1 MIAEREILL
10 GSEGLAKL
18 IGLTAQGSYI
28 GQSRHRVAGK
38 EYRLVLVELLVCGGC
53 SVYKIISQLCQHFNS
68 ENESYIELII
78 QHMTTIMLTLL

>member
-28 GQSRHRVAGK
+28 GQSSGQL
-38 EYRLVLVELLVCGGC
+38 YRPERRAV
-53 SVYKIISQLCQHFNS
+53 I
-68 ENESYIELII
+68 
-78 QHMTTIMLTLL
+78 